1 MTKDKINLHLLPT
14 WLKYLISLS
23 VIVIV
28 VSAAWIV
35 NGGRPAPNWILHGL
49 VPVLGW
55 IYLGLVAYLI
65 VYHLVWRR
73 RK

>member
-1 MTKDKINLHLLPT
+1 MNRDKINLNALPR
-14 WLKYLISLS
+14 WIKYLISS
-23 VIVIV
+23 TVIAV
-28 VSAAWIV
+28 VVVAAWIV

-65 VYHLVWRR
+65 VYHLVRRR

>member
-1 MTKDKINLHLLPT
+1 LL
-14 WLKYLISLS
+14 
-23 VIVIV
+23 IV
-28 VSAAWIV
+28 VLAAWIV